1 MRRLLYLFAGCAA
14 FWLLTALPARWLG
27 GGDAAVACAGSA
39 MLLCLVPAALTLA
52 WASWALKQDG
62 QQQLLVVVGG
72 AGVRMFF
79 ALTAGLVL
87 TQVVTFFQEQAVPFL
102 LWLGAAYLFTLA
114 LEVGL
119 ILSGRPAPS
128 GAQSK

>member
-14 FWLLTALPARWLG
+14 FWVLTALPARWLG
-27 GGDAAVACAGSA
+27 GGDAAVACSGTAV
-39 MLLCLVPAALTLA
+39 LLCLVPAALTLA

-62 QQQLLVVVGG
+62 QQQPLVVVGG

-79 ALTAGLVL
+79 VLAAGLVL
-87 TQVVTFFQEQAVPFL
+87 TQMVPFYQEQAGPFL

-128 GAQSK
+128 GAQSE